1 MMIIVGITYY
11 FSKTYVL
18 VRHCLYVPV
27 FCTFQRHPPIK
38 TTLYSLFS
46 TCLHLSDV
54 IIRWLLFTYFLLIT
68 MIAMFLTETF
78 LRHKLFEKKE
88 EEH

>member
-1 MMIIVGITYY
+1 MY
-11 FSKTYVL
+11 
-18 VRHCLYVPV
+18 LYVTV
-27 FCTFQRHPPIK
+27 GMYLSFVRFNDIHQSKQH
-38 TTLYSLFS
+38 
-46 TCLHLSDV
+46 LHLSDV
-54 IIRWLLFTYFLLIT
+54 IIRELLFTYFLLIT